1 VPPVAEDAGGP
12 PSMLAPLPEL
22 AYPTAE
28 LARSGLWDEAARAK
42 LAKPKFKKRDI
53 DARKAEVR
61 LVKDLLARN

>member
-1 VPPVAEDAGGP
+1 
-12 PSMLAPLPEL
+12 MLAPLPEL

-42 LAKPKFKKRDI
+42 LAKPKFKKKDI

-61 LVKDLLARN
+61 LVRDLLAGH